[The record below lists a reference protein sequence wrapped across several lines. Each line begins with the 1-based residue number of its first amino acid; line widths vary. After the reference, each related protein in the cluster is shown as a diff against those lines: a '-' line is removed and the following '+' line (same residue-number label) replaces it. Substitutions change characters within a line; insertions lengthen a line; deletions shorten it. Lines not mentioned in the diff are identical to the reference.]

1 VTGLPVPLSAAI
13 AVLRAGRSTGGAGRG
28 GAGRGGGLDP
38 VEPELDIP
46 PLLFVRLD
54 IYCTSM
60 IASQL
65 KLKAS

>member
-1 VTGLPVPLSAAI
+1 VPVPLSAAI
-13 AVLRAGRSTGGAGRG
+13 AVLRAGRSTGRG